1 MPPTGRHRADPAQP
15 DESAPTPRADGP
27 TSEAAPVPA
36 LEPDDGAS
44 VPADWRT
51 AGQAAPAG
59 APAGPGPAAGA
70 SHADARHVPAA
81 DDGVTAALSAP
92 ETDTDAETPLP
103 RGWLPEESTLVRLQR
118 RLLGDAFLALDAT
131 RRARV
136 LGWVLPLAV
145 TLVGGIL
152 RFWHLGTPHALV
164 FDETYYVKDG
174 YSMFAR
180 GYEANWG
187 ADPNPRFEAGD
198 TSMLQT
204 APEYVVHPTVGKWLI
219 GLGIQL
225 GGGVTSSFAWRLAAA
240 VFGTLA
246 ILLIARIGRRLFAST
261 ALGTLAGLFLAV
273 DGEALVQS
281 RISLLDPFLM
291 FFVLAAFGALLLD
304 RYRSRRRL
312 ADRAAA
318 ILDSGGELETG
329 PALGFRWWRLV
340 ATVLLGLACGT
351 KWSGIYF
358 LAVFGV
364 MSVWWDLTARR
375 AVGVRHW
382 VRTGILRDGI
392 PAFAIMVPGTA
403 LVYLATWT
411 SWFLHPN
418 AWGRQWAAQNPGQ
431 GVQWLPP
438 ALRSLWKYHLD
449 MWHFH
454 NTLTSPHPY
463 AAEPL
468 GWIIQWRPTSFW
480 YPTTVSGLTGQ
491 SALDACGSTSCSQP
505 VTSLGNPLI
514 WWAGAAALLV
524 ALWWLVRHRDWR
536 AGAVLAGVAAGWLPW
551 FAYAHRTIFTFYS
564 VAFVPWVV
572 LTLVYVLGLIV
583 GPARAGEE
591 RGRRIAIW
599 GVTGFV
605 VLVVAVG
612 LFFYPVWSA
621 QTIPYQQWHIRMWL
635 PSWI

>member
-1 MPPTGRHRADPAQP
+1 MQHIRAPYHGRVPPTGRHRADPTP
-15 DESAPTPRADGP
+15 PEESAANA
-27 TSEAAPVPA
+27 EAAPP
-36 LEPDDGAS
+36 P
-44 VPADWRT
+44 
-51 AGQAAPAG
+51 
-59 APAGPGPAAGA
+59 
-70 SHADARHVPAA
+70 
-81 DDGVTAALSAP
+81 SATS
-92 ETDTDAETPLP
+92 EQSGPLP
-103 RGWLPEESTLVRLQR
+103 LTSSDATEGQGESPSTVERLR
-118 RLLGDAFLALDAT
+118 RSLLGDAFLALDAT

-136 LGWVLPLAV
+136 LGWLFPLLV
-145 TLVGGIL
+145 TVFGGVL

-174 YSMFAR
+174 YSMIVR

-187 ADPNPRFEAGD
+187 DDPNPGFEAGR
-198 TSMLQT
+198 TTMLQT
-204 APEYVVHPTVGKWLI
+204 APEYVVHPAIGKWLI

-225 GGGVTSSFAWRLAAA
+225 GGGVTSSFAWRLSAAI
-240 VFGTLA
+240 VGTLA

-261 ALGTLAGLFLAV
+261 ALGTIAGLFLAV

-304 RYRSRRRL
+304 RYQSRRRL

-318 ILDSGGELETG
+318 ILDAGGSLETG
-329 PALGFRWWRLV
+329 PALGFRWWRLA

-364 MSVWWDLTARR
+364 MTVWWDLAARR
-375 AVGVRHW
+375 AAGVRHW
-382 VRTGILRDGI
+382 VRTGILRDGV
-392 PAFAIMVPGTA
+392 PAFLVMVPGTA

-411 SWFLHPN
+411 SWFLHPD

-454 NTLTSPHPY
+454 NTLTTPHPY
-463 AAEPL
+463 AAQPL

-480 YPTTVSGLTGQ
+480 YPTTVSGLSGEK
-491 SALDACGSTSCSQP
+491 ALAACGSASCSQP
-505 VTSLGNPLI
+505 ITSLGNPLI
-514 WWAGAAALLV
+514 WWAGAASLLV
-524 ALWWLVRHRDWR
+524 ALWWLLRHRDWR
-536 AGAVLAGVAAGWLPW
+536 AGAALSGIAAGWLPW

-572 LTLVYVLGLIV
+572 LTLVSVLGLLV
-583 GPARAGEE
+583 GPPRPGDE
-591 RGRRIAIW
+591 RGRRRAIR
-599 GVTGFV
+599 GVGVFV

-612 LFFYPVWSA
+612 MFFYPVWTA
-621 QTIPYQQWHIRMWL
+621 WTIPYQQWHIRMWL
-635 PSWI
+635 ASWI

>member
-1 MPPTGRHRADPAQP
+1 MGVAASTSRPASDEVTAQACHSRLRHNRAPYDDRVPPTGRHRADPAQP

-291 FFVLAAFGALLLD
+291 FFVLSVFGALLLD

-318 ILDSGGELETG
+318 I
-329 PALGFRWWRLV
+329 
-340 ATVLLGLACGT
+340 
-351 KWSGIYF
+351 
-358 LAVFGV
+358 
-364 MSVWWDLTARR
+364 
-375 AVGVRHW
+375 
-382 VRTGILRDGI
+382 
-392 PAFAIMVPGTA
+392 
-403 LVYLATWT
+403 
-411 SWFLHPN
+411 
-418 AWGRQWAAQNPGQ
+418 
-431 GVQWLPP
+431 
-438 ALRSLWKYHLD
+438 
-449 MWHFH
+449 
-454 NTLTSPHPY
+454 
-463 AAEPL
+463 
-468 GWIIQWRPTSFW
+468 
-480 YPTTVSGLTGQ
+480 
-491 SALDACGSTSCSQP
+491 
-505 VTSLGNPLI
+505 
-514 WWAGAAALLV
+514 
-524 ALWWLVRHRDWR
+524 
-536 AGAVLAGVAAGWLPW
+536 
-551 FAYAHRTIFTFYS
+551 
-564 VAFVPWVV
+564 
-572 LTLVYVLGLIV
+572 
-583 GPARAGEE
+583 
-591 RGRRIAIW
+591 
-599 GVTGFV
+599 
-605 VLVVAVG
+605 
-612 LFFYPVWSA
+612 
-621 QTIPYQQWHIRMWL
+621 
-635 PSWI
+635 